1 MKKSSW
7 FTLVEILIVLV
18 LVGILTTILF
28 KSYTWVSE
36 TAFRVQQTKRVHQET
51 LSLSQILQNFVDRNT
66 LDYTKYVSWSLASQ
80 QGIVSDLYLSGQDG
94 SLHLFTSGACDMTG
108 WVFSSHAACDLVL
121 ERSGAYVVLNDS
133 HSALLRNP
141 VFKIFPFASADDYLQ
156 GKVPCVGQDYLHCV
170 QTPGFWFLFDM
181 YSSNYGPTWTNKVHL
196 PVQLFFTK

>member
-66 LDYTKYVSWSLASQ
+66 IDYTKYTSWSLAAH
-80 QGIVSDLYLSGQDG
+80 QGIVSDLYLSWQDG

-108 WVFSSHAACDLVL
+108 GIFSSHDACDLIL
-121 ERSGAYVVLNDS
+121 ERLGTFVVLNDS
-133 HSALLRNP
+133 HSALLRNAL
-141 VFKIFPFASADDYLQ
+141 FKIIPFASSDDYLQ
-156 GKVPCVGQDYLHCV
+156 DKVSCVGQDYLHCV

-181 YSSNYGPTWTNKVHL
+181 YSSNYSTTWTNRVHL